1 MKNLV
6 LFVLANILLLLTSC
20 DSSETTNNDTANNQQ
35 TENLLKIVTIQT
47 YLNNPSQ
54 NTKNIKRF
62 ENFEVVSDSTFD
74 YQNQFISRNT
84 ISINGLTKTYKSFL
98 NNGTLTS
105 HREENYDSQGRLVGR
120 HTYEPVSALYFTYV
134 YNNDGTVSSNYF
146 NELDNQTTTFRTFTK
161 NNDGLIFKE
170 NSSFFN
176 TTTNQTE
183 NYEGNATL
191 DGQKL
196 ISTNY
201 SGTINTFQY
210 YPNPMPSNM
219 LKSVDK
225 LNNLIIGGNELRY
238 LAYYG
243 NSYYKV
249 DDNVIT
255 TFNSNNYITYTKS
268 TNTNLNVTRE
278 SFYYYN

>member
-1 MKNLV
+1 MKKLT
-6 LFVLANILLLLTSC
+6 LLILANILLVFVSC
-20 DSSETTNNDTANNQQ
+20 DNNNDITNDEQE
-35 TENLLKIVTIQT
+35 ENLVKIITFQT
-47 YLNNPSQ
+47 YSNNPSL
-54 NTKNIKRF
+54 NTKNVKRF

-74 YQNQFISRNT
+74 YHNQFISRNVT
-84 ISINGLTKTYKSFL
+84 TTSGLTKTYKSFL
-98 NNGTLTS
+98 NDGTLTS

-134 YNNDGTVSSNYF
+134 YNNDGTIDSRYF

-176 TTTNQTE
+176 PTTNQTE

-201 SGTINTFQY
+201 AGVISTFQY
-210 YPNPMPSNM
+210 YPNPMPTNM

-225 LNNLIIGGNELRY
+225 LNNLIIRANELRY
-238 LAYYG
+238 LAYNG
-243 NSYYKV
+243 NSYYKAS
-249 DDNVIT
+249 DDLIT

-268 TNTNLNVTRE
+268 VSADSNITRE

>member
-1 MKNLV
+1 MKKLTLLILATNLLVFISCDNNNDITNDEQEENLV
-6 LFVLANILLLLTSC
+6 
-20 DSSETTNNDTANNQQ
+20 
-35 TENLLKIVTIQT
+35 KIITFQT
-47 YLNNPSQ
+47 YSNNPSL
-54 NTKNIKRF
+54 NTKNVKRF

-74 YQNQFISRNT
+74 YQNQFISRNVIT
-84 ISINGLTKTYKSFL
+84 TVGLTKTYKSFL
-98 NNGTLTS
+98 NDGTLTS
-105 HREENYDSQGRLVGR
+105 HREENYDSQGRIVGR

-134 YNNDGTVSSNYF
+134 YNNDGTIDSKYF

-170 NSSFFN
+170 NGIIYN
-176 TTTNQTE
+176 LTTNQTE

-201 SGTINTFQY
+201 AGSINTFQY
-210 YPNPMPSNM
+210 YPNPMPTNM

-225 LNNLIIGGNELRY
+225 LNNLIIRANELRY
-238 LAYYG
+238 LAYNG

-249 DDNVIT
+249 SDDVIT
-255 TFNSNNYITYTKS
+255 TFNTNNYITYTKS
-268 TNTNLNVTRE
+268 VNTNLNVTTE